1 MDEYSIIDSDLVLKS
16 ETSLLIAS
24 SKVEGT
30 AVYNSRGNSLGSIYD
45 VMIDKRSGK
54 VSYAVMSFGGFFGIG
69 QHYHALPWESLQYDW
84 HEGGY
89 VVNAETEGLL
99 SRAMHDFAPQVWR
112 AEFSHK
118 VGDDFRIT
126 RHGRDQH

>member
-16 ETSLLIAS
+16 ETSRLIAS

-99 SRAMHDFAPQVWR
+99 SRAMPHDSPHFQMAKAAHR
-112 AEFSHK
+112 ALAH
-118 VGDDFRIT
+118 DDDR
-126 RHGRDQH
+126 